1 MSNEKENDN
10 NEREVEITE
19 ADYKDFKAFQV
30 QQQAKKSRAQ
40 KKRITKAGNP
50 DKRSESSKANVSKAR
65 EKVKEYLSMSKAVMD
80 EDTDEEYIEIAVKKN
95 RERVGQE
102 KKPVKYMDTRDVP
115 SVKKEVL
122 GRTYRGRSPSP
133 VEQSGTALGIATER
147 AGGTSSALE
156 PKVASG
162 GCGEPVPPII
172 QPKKTNSFLKF

>member
-1 MSNEKENDN
+1 MSDENENDN

-19 ADYKDFKAFQV
+19 ADYKDFKAFQA

-80 EDTDEEYIEIAVKKN
+80 EDTDEEYIEIAVKKK
-95 RERVGQE
+95 E

-122 GRTYRGRSPSP
+122 GRSP
-133 VEQSGTALGIATER
+133 VEQSGTALAS
-147 AGGTSSALE
+147 GTSSALE

-172 QPKKTNSFLKF
+172 VAQPKKTTASGWNNSFLKF

>member
-1 MSNEKENDN
+1 MSDENDN
-10 NEREVEITE
+10 NEFEVEITE
-19 ADYKDFKAFQV
+19 ADFKDFKAFQA

-102 KKPVKYMDTRDVP
+102 KKPVKYMDT
-115 SVKKEVL
+115 VKKEVL
-122 GRTYRGRSPSP
+122 
-133 VEQSGTALGIATER
+133 SG
-147 AGGTSSALE
+147 SSALE

-162 GCGEPVPPII
+162 GCVEPVPPII
-172 QPKKTNSFLKF
+172 VVPPAEAVAQPKKTNSFLKF

>member
-1 MSNEKENDN
+1 MSDENENDN
-10 NEREVEITE
+10 NEHEIEITE
-19 ADYKDFKAFQV
+19 ADYKDFKAFQA

-50 DKRSESSKANVSKAR
+50 DKRSESSKENVSKAR

-80 EDTDEEYIEIAVKKN
+80 EDTDEEYIEIAVKKK
-95 RERVGQE
+95 E
-102 KKPVKYMDTRDVP
+102 KKPVKYMDT
-115 SVKKEVL
+115 VKKEVL

-133 VEQSGTALGIATER
+133 VEQSGTAL

-162 GCGEPVPPII
+162 GCGEPVSPII